1 MSPQW
6 YSHHTCVGNSRQ
18 SVESLK
24 SSQTAPRA
32 SAESQCWR
40 KALDRSKV
48 RWSSRALKLKIYVLC
63 TRYFTIA
70 RWPIKKDLCMA
81 FIGIYCVKHMCL
93 YWPIFDSK
101 FYLLILTA
109 KNELVQSLMVMR
121 WSQSAFNLDQAI
133 GSIAQLWMDSSKK
146 FADLGGASKH
156 LQKWCLL
163 NQPILHRVWTSKMQR
178 YKTDN

>member
-1 MSPQW
+1 
-6 YSHHTCVGNSRQ
+6 
-18 SVESLK
+18 
-24 SSQTAPRA
+24 
-32 SAESQCWR
+32 
-40 KALDRSKV
+40 
-48 RWSSRALKLKIYVLC
+48 
-63 TRYFTIA
+63 
-70 RWPIKKDLCMA
+70 MA

-178 YKTDN
+178 YKTDNLLSKVLNSRCTGVGVEDSLTHSLQKVSRSSIIRHVWNAKHCCLSIKLHCKFDVNELLDLLGEL